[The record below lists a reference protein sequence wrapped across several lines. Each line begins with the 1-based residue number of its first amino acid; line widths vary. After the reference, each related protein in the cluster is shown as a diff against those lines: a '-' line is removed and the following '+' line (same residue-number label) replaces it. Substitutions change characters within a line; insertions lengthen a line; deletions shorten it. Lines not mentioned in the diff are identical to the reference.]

1 MSVYSLRIMAACG
14 AALLAAAAAAAQSI
28 EPAVFVVTYPNAA
41 PGKLSSLTVDP
52 DGTLNLVGVWD
63 TSDTGPQAISLS
75 PGGRFVALSHGT
87 ANNIEEKVDVF
98 RVNADATMTF
108 VLTKLVPDS
117 PLDLAWVR
125 ENLLAVTQ
133 TNLSGDNTVGLY
145 EFDPATPSLTEVS
158 RHITGR
164 FCTSLAMHPHG
175 RFLFANDSTANAI
188 YTIEILPDGT
198 SALRGSLPTG
208 GIYPLGLGVTNDGTK
223 IYAGGGISSGG
234 AAVHGYS
241 IEALS
246 GSLAPLPG
254 SPYQSQG
261 ASPKL
266 AVASEDDRYV
276 FVGHGTDATLRTMR
290 VESDGRL
297 VSTGYSFDV
306 GLQGTLGKVA
316 VMENLLFVTDN
327 STAIDGKSGV
337 YSFTVLTDGS
347 LVMNGP
353 DLFNTGSSTPNSIA
367 VWNPRRRLVLAVSD
381 VVSGGDA
388 GFLVRGGPPNTP
400 FALAYSVRGPG
411 RVRPNGWGVTI
422 DLAQP
427 QQAGPTRR
435 TDSRGEASFTLPVP
449 NTNIPLVWFQA
460 VRPDMK
466 SNVVNRPVLR

>member
-1 MSVYSLRIMAACG
+1 MSCFTFRLAAACG
-14 AALLAAAAAAAQSI
+14 LVMAAAGAAIAQST
-28 EPAVFVVTYPNAA
+28 EPAVFIVTYPNAA
-41 PGKLSSLTVDP
+41 PGKLSSLTVNP
-52 DGTLNLVGVWD
+52 DGTLNLAGVWD

-75 PGGRFVALSHGT
+75 PGGRYVALSHGT
-87 ANNIEEKVDVF
+87 ANNIEEKVDIF
-98 RVNADATMTF
+98 RVSADATMTF

-117 PLDLAWVR
+117 PLDLAWVS

-133 TNLSGDNTVGLY
+133 TKLSGDNTVGLY
-145 EFDPATPSLTEVS
+145 EFNPAAPSLTEVA

-188 YTIEILPDGT
+188 YTIEIFPDGT

-208 GIYPLGLGVTNDGTK
+208 GLYPLGMGVMNDGTK
-223 IYAGGGISSGG
+223 VYAGAGISGG
-234 AAVHGYS
+234 GNAVHGYG
-241 IEALS
+241 IDALT

-266 AVASEDDRYV
+266 AVASEDDRYI

-297 VSTGYSFDV
+297 VSTGYFFDI

-316 VMENLLFVTDN
+316 VMENILFVTDN
-327 STAIDGKSGV
+327 SSAIDGKSGV
-337 YSFTVLTDGS
+337 YSFTVQNDGS
-347 LVMNGP
+347 LVMNGS

-367 VWNPRRRLVLAVSD
+367 AWSPRRRLVLAVSD
-381 VVSGGDA
+381 VVSGGQA
-388 GFLVRGGPPNTP
+388 GFLVRNGPPNTP
-400 FALAYSVRGPG
+400 FALVYSIRGPG
-411 RVRPNGWGVTI
+411 RVRPNGWSVWI
-422 DLAQP
+422 DLAHP
-427 QQAGPTRR
+427 VQAGPTRR
-435 TDSRGEASFTLPVP
+435 TDSRGEAMFTLPVP
-449 NTNIPLVWFQA
+449 NTLIPLVWFQA

-466 SNVVNRPVLR
+466 SNVVNRPLSF

>member
-1 MSVYSLRIMAACG
+1 MLGFTTRLIAAC
-14 AALLAAAAAAAQSI
+14 ALALVCASATLAQST

-41 PGKLSSLTVDP
+41 PGKLSALTVNP

-75 PGGRFVALSHGT
+75 PGGRYVALSHGT
-87 ANNIEEKVDVF
+87 ANNIEEKVDIF
-98 RVNADATMTF
+98 RVNPDATMSF

-117 PLDLAWVR
+117 PLDLAWVS

-133 TNLSGDNTVGLY
+133 TKLSGDNTVGLY
-145 EFDPATPSLTEVS
+145 EFGPATPSLTEIA

-164 FCTSLAMHPHG
+164 FCTSLAMHPQG
-175 RFLFANDSTANAI
+175 RFLFANDSTANVI
-188 YTIEILPDGT
+188 YTIEIFPDSS
-198 SALRGSLPTG
+198 SALLGSAPTG
-208 GIYPLGLGVTNDGTK
+208 GIYPLGLGVTNDGTR
-223 IYAGGGISSGG
+223 IYAGGGISGG
-234 AAVHGYS
+234 GRAVHGYG
-241 IEALS
+241 IDALT

-266 AVASEDDRYV
+266 AVASDDDRYV
-276 FVGHGTDATLRTMR
+276 FVGHGTDATLRTMG
-290 VESDGRL
+290 VESNGRL
-297 VSTGYSFDV
+297 TPTGYSFDI

-337 YSFTVLTDGS
+337 YSFTVQTDGS
-347 LVMNGP
+347 LIMNGP
-353 DLFNTGSSTPNSIA
+353 DLFNTGSSSPNSIA
-367 VWNPRRRLVLAVSD
+367 AWNPRRRIVLAVSD

-400 FALAYSVRGPG
+400 FALVYSIAGPG
-411 RVRPNGWGVTI
+411 RVRPNGWSIWI
-422 DLAQP
+422 DLAHP
-427 QQAGPTRR
+427 VQAGPTRR
-435 TDSRGEASFTLPVP
+435 TDSRGEAMFTLPVP
-449 NTNIPLVWFQA
+449 NTSIPLVWFQV